1 MTVNTGMNST
11 GKTAKGL
18 LCAFLFVLLSA
29 FLLAG
34 VCAAETQEISI
45 EFVSDDEVRS
55 ISIDYDEE
63 GYFSSNA
70 SEYNL
75 SLAQASLAMAAA
87 AFAPESEYY
96 AETDEDAEEYRC
108 QYLKSA
114 YEKLNFSE
122 MRFYNY
128 DKSLNSTDDRVAYG
142 IANKTISVNNTDW
155 TLFAVQVRG
164 AGYAGEWTSN
174 LHIDPYEIRGTKYSI
189 GFGKPAEEIY
199 NTLNQRLSSI
209 PADTDGKK
217 KVKIWISGFS
227 RAAAVSNVLAG
238 ELTKHADELGLNTS
252 SIYAYTFATPNAVL
266 INPQGDVETGYEN
279 IHNTLNPCDI
289 VPVVPMSVSNFG
301 WNYSKY
307 GITDYYNY
315 EGFTPDERS
324 KISNKYNEIINDP
337 WLDSYKPISD
347 SGTLPI
353 VFEHCL
359 GETITPEE
367 YISGFYPYV
376 GEMISL
382 AFCGDEADMAR
393 LLELN
398 ENLDLLHPNDP
409 KLTDAK
415 ERTNEC
421 SEKNEYLKD
430 EVSFY
435 LITRVVEIIQLFLDD
450 ANNANSNN
458 NGPLQEFV
466 DGTVTIGFYQGLEWD
481 DSKKFLNTTGK
492 LADTLIAAI
501 SALKKSGYEI
511 ENVLTITAEH
521 HPEVYMS
528 VLFSGIGKDRL
539 FAPLNPL
546 DNLHA
551 IIFETKGGKMADG
564 KYIEVRFTSE
574 SLFDVSAKKPT
585 KDGYTFE
592 GWVNENN
599 ESVESVDI
607 SKPGYTYL
615 TAVWEILT
623 SECTV
628 ENNTAVFG
636 NENKTILKDSSNAF
650 VDSVLLENVSR
661 VENDT
666 IVEFIAGNSTVNI
679 PDVNG
684 CSRIEITVFEIN
696 ASVNETLTPAQFTM
710 TVTFENEAAAKDNM
724 DKVRFWHYNTTTGWG
739 TAPLNIKEKMLSDRN
754 VTYTIETDSF
764 SPFGIGIYTPI
775 PQPQPEPSH
784 SSSRDYGASVWL
796 TATPTPTPTPTPA
809 AEPTLV
815 QPSAQ
820 PIPTKQPATPVPFAG
835 VIAGLSAAAVLFG
848 LKRR

>member
-1 MTVNTGMNST
+1 MIVNTGMNST
-11 GKTAKGL
+11 GKIAKGL

-34 VCAAETQEISI
+34 VCAAETQEIPI

-114 YEKLNFSE
+114 YENLSFSE

-164 AGYAGEWTSN
+164 GGYAGEWASN
-174 LHIDPYEIRGTKYSI
+174 LNITPYNIGDTKYSI
-189 GFGKPAEEIY
+189 GFGKPAEDIY
-199 NTLNQRLSSI
+199 NTLNESLTLI
-209 PADTDGKK
+209 PADESGEK

-227 RAAAVSNVLAG
+227 RGAAVSNALAG
-238 ELTKHADELGLNTS
+238 ELTKHAEELGLEKEN
-252 SIYAYTFATPNAVL
+252 IYAYTFATPNAVL
-266 INPQGDVETGYEN
+266 INPDEDVETNYKN

-289 VPVVPMSVSNFG
+289 VPVVPMSVSG

-307 GITDYYNY
+307 GTTYYYNY
-315 EGFTPDERS
+315 TGFTPDERELIS
-324 KISNKYNEIINDP
+324 DKYEKIVDD
-337 WLDSYKPISD
+337 DSYEPISD
-347 SGTLPI
+347 SDTLPI

-359 GETITPEE
+359 GETITPDE

-398 ENLDLLHPNDP
+398 ENLELLHPNDEN
-409 KLTDAK
+409 LTAAK
-415 ERTNEC
+415 EKTKGC

-466 DGTVTIGFYQGLEWD
+466 DGTVTIGFYRGLEWD
-481 DSKKFLNTTGK
+481 KSKTFLNTSGK

-501 SALKKSGYEI
+501 TALKKSGYEI
-511 ENVLTITAEH
+511 KNVLTITTEH

-564 KYIEVRFTSE
+564 KYIEVRFTSD
-574 SLFDVSAKKPT
+574 SSFDVSKK
-585 KDGYTFE
+585 
-592 GWVNENN
+592 N
-599 ESVESVDI
+599 
-607 SKPGYTYL
+607 
-615 TAVWEILT
+615 
-623 SECTV
+623 
-628 ENNTAVFG
+628 
-636 NENKTILKDSSNAF
+636 
-650 VDSVLLENVSR
+650 
-661 VENDT
+661 
-666 IVEFIAGNSTVNI
+666 
-679 PDVNG
+679 
-684 CSRIEITVFEIN
+684 
-696 ASVNETLTPAQFTM
+696 Q
-710 TVTFENEAAAKDNM
+710 
-724 DKVRFWHYNTTTGWG
+724 
-739 TAPLNIKEKMLSDRN
+739 
-754 VTYTIETDSF
+754 
-764 SPFGIGIYTPI
+764 
-775 PQPQPEPSH
+775 
-784 SSSRDYGASVWL
+784 
-796 TATPTPTPTPTPA
+796 
-809 AEPTLV
+809 
-815 QPSAQ
+815 
-820 PIPTKQPATPVPFAG
+820 
-835 VIAGLSAAAVLFG
+835 
-848 LKRR
+848 